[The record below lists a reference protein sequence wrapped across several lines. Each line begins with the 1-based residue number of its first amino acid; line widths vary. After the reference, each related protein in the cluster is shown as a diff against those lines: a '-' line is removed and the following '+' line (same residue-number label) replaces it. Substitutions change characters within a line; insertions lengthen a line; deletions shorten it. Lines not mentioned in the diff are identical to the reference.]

1 MKNSELCIIEGRYQ
15 MKYVIDSEKVEG
27 VRRMP
32 SRVSKLL
39 LSEFSVG
46 AKNLSMGVNIT
57 DVGSMIPRHAHEGGE
72 EAMFIIGGKGTFV
85 VEDEEQEV
93 RPGMAIYIPPG
104 VEHSIVNIGEEELKL
119 VWVYSPPLP
128 EHGKQQK

>member
-1 MKNSELCIIEGRYQ
+1 
-15 MKYVIDSEKVEG
+15 MKYVVDSEKVEG

-46 AKNLSMGVNIT
+46 AKNLSMGVNVT
-57 DVGSMIPRHAHEGGE
+57 DVGSMIPKHAHEGGE
-72 EAMFIIGGKGTFV
+72 EAMFIISGKGKLV
-85 VEDEEQEV
+85 LEDEEQEV
-93 RPGMAIYIPPG
+93 RPGMAIYMPPG
-104 VEHSIVNIGEEELKL
+104 VEHSIVNMGEEELKL

-128 EHGKQQK
+128 EHRKQQK

>member
-1 MKNSELCIIEGRYQ
+1 

-32 SRVSKLL
+32 SRISKLL

-57 DVGSMIPRHAHEGGE
+57 DIGSMIPKHAHEGGE
-72 EAMFIIGGKGTFV
+72 EAMFIISGKGTLV
-85 VEDEEQEV
+85 VENEERELG
-93 RPGMAIYIPPG
+93 PGMAIYMPPG
-104 VEHSIVNIGEEELKL
+104 VEHSILNTGEGELKL

-128 EHGKQQK
+128 KHRK